1 MSCKGICARH
11 KAKRVAGGSMYDA
24 GLKRC
29 SVCELYMKWDGYY
42 CPCCGMKLQT
52 RARIAGK
59 KRQQEI
65 VRI

>member
-1 MSCKGICARH
+1 MSCRGICSRH
-11 KAKRVAGGSMYDA
+11 KATRVAGGSMYDA

-29 SVCELYMKWDGYY
+29 GVCELFMKWDGYN

-52 RARIAGK
+52 RARVAGK